1 MALPFL
7 VVNGGQRGLQ
17 IKLAPA
23 DLVSASSALVA
34 ALASGDR

>member
-1 MALPFL
+1 M

-23 DLVSASSALVA
+23 DLVA
-34 ALASGDR
+34 ALAAVAAPIATQD